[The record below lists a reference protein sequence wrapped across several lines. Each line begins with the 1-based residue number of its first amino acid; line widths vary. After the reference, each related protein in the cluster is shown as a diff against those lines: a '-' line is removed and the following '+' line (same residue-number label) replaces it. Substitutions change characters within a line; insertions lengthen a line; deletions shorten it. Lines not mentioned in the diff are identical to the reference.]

1 MNRLVI
7 LSRAFIFLCLFAHN
21 EILIILFL
29 LYKSFLCVIIDKKA
43 KEEQIMKLLK
53 QNMTPLPGKTMPRTG
68 KAPSGHKQA
77 VSDVSLQEKLL
88 RDEAKIYN
96 ELDIL
101 MTVVQAMEEVPE
113 DVTSPQDIFALLN
126 GEYKAG
132 WEQKDFY
139 HALQDELGGFCLHD
153 NLTDDLKQTIFRIK
167 SPADAGKA
175 LDKAMSGIIEQE
187 EKTIVPPSSE
197 ARRIMRLAF
206 NGFVERQ
213 NGSRISE
220 VYAEYLNTRDASRQ
234 YRLEDYNLEE
244 SAVWQAMKQQSA
256 FKNFDKAMKKAF
268 AKMNVPPELAVK
280 MPVSDIEQIV
290 FDDFSR
296 GNQFKRKVHVF
307 NGAKNVFCEIL
318 VNNHEKDLKSL
329 LGKMGV
335 DEAEFE
341 NVTRFMRENSQFP
354 PLIKAMDGSWIEASI
369 HHKENIKDANDY
381 AAVNAI
387 DNFVTIFD
395 RVDDKKSRQKISSW
409 TRDASSEADNVPP
422 RRIPRIHDLLHRRD
436 EPLGKAYR
444 RRKNAEKRN
453 CSEEWKPRRIKET
466 VMREETIRRLRFKKD
481 VCCVGGLS
489 NGMSFSLT
497 EKDALDYENKIGQM
511 KDLGNFVKKK
521 GRGIEKCQN
530 WQRL

>member
-1 MNRLVI
+1 
-7 LSRAFIFLCLFAHN
+7 
-21 EILIILFL
+21 
-29 LYKSFLCVIIDKKA
+29 
-43 KEEQIMKLLK
+43 MKLLK

-153 NLTDDLKQTIFRIK
+153 NLTNDLKQTIFRIK

-511 KDLGNFVKKK
+511 KDLGNFVKKE
-521 GRGIEKCQN
+521 R
-530 WQRL
+530 QRY

>member
-1 MNRLVI
+1 
-7 LSRAFIFLCLFAHN
+7 
-21 EILIILFL
+21 
-29 LYKSFLCVIIDKKA
+29 
-43 KEEQIMKLLK
+43 MKLLK

-68 KAPSGHKQA
+68 KAPLGHKQA
-77 VSDVSLQEKLL
+77 VSDVSPHEKLL

-113 DVTSPQDIFALLN
+113 DVASPQDIFALLN
-126 GEYKAG
+126 GDYKAG

-153 NLTDDLKQTIFRIK
+153 NLTADLKQTIFRIK
-167 SPADAGKA
+167 SPADARKA
-175 LDKAMSGIIEQE
+175 LDKAMSGMIERE
-187 EKTIVPPSSE
+187 EKTIVPPSPE
-197 ARRIMRLAF
+197 VRRTMRLAF

-220 VYAEYLNTRDASRQ
+220 VYAEYLNTRDVSRQ
-234 YRLEDYNLEE
+234 YRLDDYDLEK
-244 SAVWQAMKQQSA
+244 SPVWQIMKQQPA
-256 FKNFDKAMKKAF
+256 FKNYDKAMTKAF
-268 AKMNVPPELAVK
+268 VKMNVPPELAVK

-296 GNQFKRKVHVF
+296 GNQFKRKAHVF

-335 DEAEFE
+335 DDAEFE
-341 NVTRFMRENSQFP
+341 NVVRFLREKSQFP
-354 PLIKAMDGSWIEASI
+354 PLIKTADGGWIEASI
-369 HHKENIKDANDY
+369 HHKENIKDAGDY
-381 AAVNAI
+381 AAANAI

-395 RVDDKKSRQKISSW
+395 RVDDKKSRQKIASW
-409 TRDASSEADNVPP
+409 TRDDSAEADDVPP
-422 RRIPRIHDLLHRRD
+422 RRIPRIHDLLHRMD
-436 EPLGKAYR
+436 EPLGKAYH

-453 CSEEWKPRRIKET
+453 ASEEWKPRRIKET

-489 NGMSFSLT
+489 SGMSFSLT

-511 KDLGNFVKKK
+511 KDQGNFVK
-521 GRGIEKCQN
+521 RER
-530 WQRL
+530 QRY